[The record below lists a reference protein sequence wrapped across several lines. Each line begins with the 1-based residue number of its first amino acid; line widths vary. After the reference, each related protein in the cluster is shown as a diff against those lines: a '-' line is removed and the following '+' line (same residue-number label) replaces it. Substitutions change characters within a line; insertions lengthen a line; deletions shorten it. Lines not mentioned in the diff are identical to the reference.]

1 MKAIIPAA
9 GVGKRLLP
17 YTKETPKALLEVAGK
32 PILEH
37 IITTFRECAIDE
49 IVLIVGHGQNQIREF
64 VKSRSL
70 KKIKFVYNPTYSSDG
85 SLGSTWRAKKEMN
98 ESFLYLHSDMLFEK
112 GIVEEILKVRE
123 DIVVSMDRKKTY
135 LEEDMRIK
143 LKDGYLWEIN
153 KSISLSET
161 DGEFTGFLKFS
172 KRGAKKLERFL
183 DIMVKEGY
191 RDTYFEDCLE
201 RMAKDGIRIIPLET
215 KGKKWIE
222 IDFLEDLKKAG
233 QVFS

>member
-9 GVGKRLLP
+9 GVGKRLFP
-17 YTKETPKALLEVAGK
+17 YTKETPKTLLEVARK

-49 IVLIVGHGQNQIREF
+49 IVLIVGHGQNQIGEF
-64 VKSRSL
+64 AKSRSL

-85 SLGSTWRAKKEMN
+85 GLGSTWRAKKEMN
-98 ESFLYLHSDMLFEK
+98 ESFVYLHSDMLFEK

-123 DIVVSMDRKKTY
+123 DILVSMDKKKTY

-153 KSISLSET
+153 KSIPLSET
-161 DGEFTGFLKFS
+161 DGEFTRFLKFS

-183 DIMVKEGY
+183 DIKVKE
-191 RDTYFEDCLE
+191 RHRNTYFEDCLE
-201 RMAKDGIRIIPLET
+201 RMTKDGIRIIPLET